1 MKASIYLS
9 VGLFFLMIYAS
20 STSPPRSPLAVTS
33 SKIMSS
39 TDEADTKNKDAEHDH
54 QEHNITTR
62 YITMK
67 FEVFGR
73 VQGVFFRKYTKAKAE
88 ELGLT
93 GWCRNTPRG
102 TVQGEFE
109 YALSSA
115 ETGTDNGNNTDEEP
129 WEAIAFQ
136 HWLCRTGS
144 PKSRIDECTFSEKL
158 KSSSSARTRKYDAF
172 RIIR

>member
-39 TDEADTKNKDAEHDH
+39 TDEADTKNNDAERDH
-54 QEHNITTR
+54 QEYNITR

-109 YALSSA
+109 YALSS
-115 ETGTDNGNNTDEEP
+115 NGNNIDEES

>member
-1 MKASIYLS
+1 MKAIIYLS
-9 VGLFFLMIYAS
+9 IGLLLIIYAS
-20 STSPPRSPLAVTS
+20 STSSPPRSPLAVTS

-39 TDEADTKNKDAEHDH
+39 TDEADTKNNDAERDH
-54 QEHNITTR
+54 QEHNITR

-109 YALSSA
+109 YALFSA
-115 ETGTDNGNNTDEEP
+115 ETGTDNGNNTDEES

-144 PKSRIDECTFSEKL
+144 PKSRIDRCTFSEKL
-158 KSSSSARTRKYDAF
+158 TSSSSSAKTRKYDAF
-172 RIIR
+172 RVIR